1 MKQRCRSVCVE
12 SYLLCK
18 KGFETIYLYLLFMH
32 SEHEETNNH
41 YFALRAS
48 FLETGWMEDVG

>member
-1 MKQRCRSVCVE
+1 MKQRCRSVYVE

-32 SEHEETNNH
+32 TEHEETNNH
-41 YFALRAS
+41 YFALGAS
-48 FLETGWMEDVG
+48 FLENGWMEM

>member
-18 KGFETIYLYLLFMH
+18 KGFEIIYLYLLFMH
-32 SEHEETNNH
+32 TEHEETNNH
-41 YFALRAS
+41 YFALGQV
-48 FLETGWMEDVG
+48 FLKMDGCRM